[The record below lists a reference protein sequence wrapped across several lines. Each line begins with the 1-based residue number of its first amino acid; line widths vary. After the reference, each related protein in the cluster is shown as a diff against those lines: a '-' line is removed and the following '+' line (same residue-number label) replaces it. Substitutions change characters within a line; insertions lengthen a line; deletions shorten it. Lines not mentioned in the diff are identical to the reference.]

1 MEKYFSYNTICTTE
15 SGTELPQYDIC
26 HSVTFRGVAPTKT
39 PSPASPLE
47 YPERDLHVNEQQR
60 TKNHTFLPKVKCTVQ
75 ARIPTT
81 FGTDLRLHVYKNDFD
96 DKSHLAYVFG
106 DQIQSLSLNLR
117 IEDDTDL
124 DRMIRGA
131 YKGRLWPGQL
141 NSEDSRLGITH
152 AKPPKESETLVRV
165 HSECYTGE
173 TAWSARCDCGEQL
186 EEAARMMSTSRSG
199 VIIYLRQEG
208 RGIGLADK
216 LKAYNLQDL
225 GFDTVDAN
233 LALGHPADSRMY
245 GIATAILMDLGL
257 GNDSG
262 SPGIRLLTNNPD
274 KVNTIGG
281 PNGEVT
287 VKERVP
293 TISLECDSDS
303 SRSWGLNS
311 PELHTYLE
319 TKVHRMGHLIL
330 ATAGDGCR

>member
-1 MEKYFSYNTICTTE
+1 MK
-15 SGTELPQYDIC
+15 D
-26 HSVTFRGVAPTKT
+26 VTLRGAAPTKILN
-39 PSPASPLE
+39 PVSPLD
-47 YPERDLHVNEQQR
+47 YPEREVHLKKPQT
-60 TKNHTFLPKVKCTVQ
+60 TKNHVSLPKVKCTVQ

-81 FGTDLRLHVYKNDFD
+81 FGADLRLHVYKNDFD

-106 DQIQSLSLNLR
+106 DQIQSRSLNQR
-117 IEDDTDL
+117 SEDDTDM

-131 YKGRLWPGQL
+131 YKGRLWPGQV
-141 NSEDSRLGITH
+141 SGEDSRLGIT
-152 AKPPKESETLVRV
+152 KSKISKESEILVRV

-173 TAWSARCDCGEQL
+173 TAWSARCDCGQQL
-186 EEAARMMSTSRSG
+186 EEAARMMTASKSG

-208 RGIGLADK
+208 RGIGLAGK

-233 LALGHPADSRMY
+233 LALGHPADARIY

-274 KVNTIGG
+274 KVNKIGG

-287 VKERVP
+287 VKGRVP
-293 TISLECDSDS
+293 TISLESDPDS
-303 SRSWGLNS
+303 SKSWGLNS

-319 TKVHRMGHLIL
+319 TKVRN
-330 ATAGDGCR
+330 AGGD